1 MDRLAEIFGKE
12 NVLKDEPMSRHTTF
26 RIGGA
31 ADFFVKVQTISQLQ
45 EAMRYL
51 KKEQIPFYIVGNG
64 SNLLVRDEGVRG
76 VVLQLGERFS
86 GYEFLHETPGS
97 VAQSGTAVD
106 KNQIVMVRA
115 KAGSLLGRLG
125 KEFAEYSLSG
135 FEFAS
140 GIPGTLGGAVYMNA
154 GAYGGEIKDILV
166 RATLMD
172 MDGSLFEFT
181 NQQMQFGYRK
191 SIAAEK
197 NYIVLEADLALH
209 ASSTE
214 EVLAKVEECNELAP
228 LHNPANLI
236 GIRAC
241 QDLMPNVPMVGV
253 FDTAF
258 HQTMPK
264 VAYLYGLPYEMYV
277 KYGLRR
283 YGFHGTSHKYVAR
296 QAAEMMGEHMSDL
309 RFITCHLGN
318 GASIA
323 AIKYGKSIDTS
334 MGYTPLEGLVMGT
347 RSGEIDPAIIPFLM
361 EKENMNAQQI
371 DDYLNRRSGILGIS
385 GLSSDF
391 RDLESAANRGDERS
405 QLAIDI
411 FAYKV
416 KKYIGGYVAAM
427 GGVDAIIFT
436 AGLGENSPF
445 MRDKI
450 CNGLEY
456 LGTRID
462 PELNKLRGKQMEISI
477 KRARVK
483 IFVIPTNEELVIA
496 RDTLNICRR
505 IIKL

>member
-1 MDRLAEIFGKE
+1 MIIFVVNCGSSSIKYQLLNMDGEQVLAKGLIERIGME
-12 NVLKDEPMSRHTTF
+12 GSVLKHTPTGKYTVD
-26 RIGGA
+26 IS
-31 ADFFVKVQTISQLQ
+31 AD
-45 EAMRYL
+45 
-51 KKEQIPFYIVGNG
+51 IPDHSVGIQMALDALTN
-64 SNLLVRDEGVRG
+64 EEYGVFDSMEEIDAVGHR
-76 VVLQLGERFS
+76 VVHGGERF
-86 GYEFLHETPGS
+86 TDS
-97 VAQSGTAVD
+97 VLITDDVLNGIEAC
-106 KNQIVMVRA
+106 
-115 KAGSLLGRLG
+115 
-125 KEFAEYSLSG
+125 AE
-135 FEFAS
+135 
-140 GIPGTLGGAVYMNA
+140 I
-154 GAYGGEIKDILV
+154 
-166 RATLMD
+166 
-172 MDGSLFEFT
+172 
-181 NQQMQFGYRK
+181 
-191 SIAAEK
+191 
-197 NYIVLEADLALH
+197 
-209 ASSTE
+209 
-214 EVLAKVEECNELAP
+214 AP
-228 LHNPANLI
+228 LHNPPNLY
-236 GIRAC
+236 GIKAC
-241 QDLMPNVPMVGV
+241 MRLMYNTPQVAV

-264 VAYLYGLPYEMYV
+264 IAYLYGLPYEMYV

-283 YGFHGTSHKYVAR
+283 YGFHGTSHKYVAQ

>member
-1 MDRLAEIFGKE
+1 MIIFVVNCGSSSIKYQLLNMDGEQVLAKGLIERIGMEGSVLKHTPTGKYTVDISAEIPDHSIGIQMALDALTNE
-12 NVLKDEPMSRHTTF
+12 EYGVIHSMDE
-26 RIGGA
+26 IDA
-31 ADFFVKVQTISQLQ
+31 
-45 EAMRYL
+45 
-51 KKEQIPFYIVGNG
+51 VGH
-64 SNLLVRDEGVRG
+64 R
-76 VVLQLGERFS
+76 VVHGGERF
-86 GYEFLHETPGS
+86 TDS
-97 VAQSGTAVD
+97 VLISDDVLNGIEAC
-106 KNQIVMVRA
+106 
-115 KAGSLLGRLG
+115 
-125 KEFAEYSLSG
+125 AE
-135 FEFAS
+135 
-140 GIPGTLGGAVYMNA
+140 I
-154 GAYGGEIKDILV
+154 
-166 RATLMD
+166 
-172 MDGSLFEFT
+172 
-181 NQQMQFGYRK
+181 
-191 SIAAEK
+191 
-197 NYIVLEADLALH
+197 
-209 ASSTE
+209 
-214 EVLAKVEECNELAP
+214 AP
-228 LHNPANLI
+228 LHNPPNLY
-236 GIRAC
+236 GIKAC
-241 QDLMPNVPMVGV
+241 MRLMYNTPQVAV

-258 HQTMPK
+258 HQTMPR

-283 YGFHGTSHKYVAR
+283 YGFHGTSHKYVAQ

-405 QLAIDI
+405 QLAIDL

-456 LGTRID
+456 LGTRVD